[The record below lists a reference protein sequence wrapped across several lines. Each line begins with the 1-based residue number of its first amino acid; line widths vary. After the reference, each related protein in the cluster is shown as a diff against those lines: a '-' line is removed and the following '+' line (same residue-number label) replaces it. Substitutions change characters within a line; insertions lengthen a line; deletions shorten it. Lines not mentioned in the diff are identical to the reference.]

1 MNNGRAVTSSPVREL
16 HKERKTEMARLH
28 FNNTE
33 TDKITLREVYLFD
46 NYLSF
51 RSKGLLSMLYMIN
64 MDCDFS
70 NKDLANTSKDTAGSV
85 KSSFRELETLGYVT
99 RKMLRDENGRFTT
112 MEYTVHDRP
121 KQRSI
126 GGDIHCW

>member
-1 MNNGRAVTSSPVREL
+1 
-16 HKERKTEMARLH
+16 MARLH
-28 FNNTE
+28 FDNTE

-51 RSKGLLSMLYMIN
+51 KSKGLLSMLYMIN

-70 NKDLANTSKDTAGSV
+70 NKDLANTSTDPAGSV
-85 KSSFRELETLGYVT
+85 KSSF
-99 RKMLRDENGRFTT
+99 RFTT
-112 MEYTVHDRP
+112 MEYTVHDSP